1 MTKSELLALAE
12 EIKNETVA
20 SANSA
25 TRIGT
30 LLDAIIAYIVSVPT
44 DWNGVTDISAS
55 LRGESYRM
63 WPAGANFEDSDGNVQ
78 AYPPGTIMLKL
89 NNTVGLAGANWSL
102 T

>member
-1 MTKSELLALAE
+1 MTKSQLLILAD

-25 TRIGT
+25 TRVGT
-30 LLDAIIAYIVSVPT
+30 LLDAIVAYIVSVPT

-63 WPAGANFEDSDGNVQ
+63 WPAGANFQDSDGNTQ
-78 AYPPGTIMLKL
+78 FYPAGTIMLKL
-89 NNTVGLAGANWSL
+89 NDTAGLAGADWSL
-102 T
+102 K